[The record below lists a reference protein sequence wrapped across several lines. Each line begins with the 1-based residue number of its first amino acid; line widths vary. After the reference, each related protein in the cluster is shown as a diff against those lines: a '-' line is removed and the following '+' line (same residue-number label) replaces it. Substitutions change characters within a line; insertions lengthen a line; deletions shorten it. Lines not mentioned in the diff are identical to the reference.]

1 MSQVHNAVRRI
12 GVLTSGGDAPGMNA
26 AVRSVVRAAIFRGIE
41 VIGIRRGWNGL
52 INGDIVRLDE
62 KSVAHIINR
71 GGTILY
77 TARSEEFRTPEGQ
90 QKAVNTCKPL
100 GLDGIV
106 AIGGDGT
113 FRGALALSQ
122 HGISVVGIPGTIDND
137 IACTNYCIGFDTAAN
152 TAIECIDKLRDTMQ
166 SHERCSVVEVM
177 GRNAGHL
184 ALYVGLAVGATAV
197 LVPEQQE
204 NFQTEVIEKI
214 RNARLNGFTHYMV
227 VVAEGAGS
235 AYEVAKKIREEICIE
250 PRVTV
255 LGHIQR
261 GGTPTGRDRVTATRM
276 GYRAVDILASGG
288 TNRVVCINDG
298 RMCDIDIEEGL
309 ALHKGIDQE
318 EWTVLEAMTGI

>member
-1 MSQVHNAVRRI
+1 MKTIA
-12 GVLTSGGDAPGMNA
+12 VLTSGGDAPGMNA
-26 AVRSVVRAAIFRGIE
+26 AVRSVVRSALHLGIE

-77 TARSEEFRTPEGQ
+77 TARSEEFMTPEGQ
-90 QKAVNTCKPL
+90 QKAVNTCKLL

-113 FRGALALSQ
+113 FRGALALSKY
-122 HGISVVGIPGTIDND
+122 GISVVGLPATIDND
-137 IACTNYCIGFDTAAN
+137 IACTHYCIGFDTAAN

-184 ALYVGLAVGATAV
+184 ALFVGLAVGATAV
-197 LVPEQQE
+197 FIPERRD
-204 NFQTEVIEKI
+204 FQKEVIEKI
-214 RNARLNGFTHYMV
+214 RSARLNGFTHFMV

-235 AYEVAKKIREEICIE
+235 AMDVAARIKEEICLD

-255 LGHIQR
+255 LGHVQR
-261 GGTPTGRDRVTATRM
+261 GGTPSGRDRVTATRM
-276 GYRAVDILASGG
+276 GYRAVDLLAQGC
-288 TNRVVCINDG
+288 TNRVVCFNNGAINDF
-298 RMCDIDIEEGL
+298 DIDE
-309 ALHKGIDQE
+309 ALSMHKGIDLASLE
-318 EWTVLEAMTGI
+318 VLEAMTGV

>member
-1 MSQVHNAVRRI
+1 MAETKKTIHRI

-26 AVRSVVRAAIFRGIE
+26 AVRSVVRSALHLGIE

-77 TARSEEFRTPEGQ
+77 TARSEEFMTPEGQ
-90 QKAVNTCKPL
+90 QKAVNTCKLL

-113 FRGALALSQ
+113 FRGALALSKY
-122 HGISVVGIPGTIDND
+122 GISVVGLPATIDND
-137 IACTNYCIGFDTAAN
+137 IACTHYCIGFDTAAN

-184 ALYVGLAVGATAV
+184 ALFVGLAVGATAV
-197 LVPEQQE
+197 FIPERRD
-204 NFQTEVIEKI
+204 FQKEVIEKI
-214 RNARLNGFTHYMV
+214 RSARLNGFTHFMV

-235 AYEVAKKIREEICIE
+235 AMEVAARIKEEICLD

-255 LGHIQR
+255 LGHVQR
-261 GGTPTGRDRVTATRM
+261 GGTPSGRDRVTATRM
-276 GYRAVDILASGG
+276 GYRAVDLLAQGC
-288 TNRVVCINDG
+288 TNRVVCFNNGAINDF
-298 RMCDIDIEEGL
+298 DIDE
-309 ALHKGIDQE
+309 ALSMHKGIDLASLE
-318 EWTVLEAMTGI
+318 VLEAMTGV